1 MEAVAFSM
9 SGDPRGKGRPRATIR
24 RFKSGGERADTY
36 TDAKTRRYEASVKA
50 IAEKAMAA
58 REPIVGPLAVALRFR
73 LAVPASYS
81 KKRRAAILAGTEP
94 YLGAYDVDNLAK
106 SILDGCNKVV
116 FHDDKQVVRLLVV
129 KVPAETAG
137 VDVRVE
143 LYWGAAA

>member
-1 MEAVAFSM
+1 MRGAHASM
-9 SGDPRGKGRPRATIR
+9 
-24 RFKSGGERADTY
+24 Y
-36 TDAKTRRYEASVKA
+36 TDAKTRRYEASVKD
-50 IAEKAMAA
+50 IAKKAMAG

-73 LAVPASYS
+73 IAIPASYS

-106 SILDGCNKVV
+106 SILDGCNEVV

-137 VDVRVE
+137 VDVHVD